1 MTPTTPIT
9 PTIKGMVVHATGAA
23 GEMKWE
29 QVALTDP
36 EADEI
41 QVRHTAVGLNF
52 IDVYFRTGVYAAPQ
66 LPFTPGLEGAG
77 VVEKVGAGVSDFSVG
92 ERVAYASPPLGAYC
106 EARNLPA
113 ARAVKIPD
121 GIDDRSAAAIMLK
134 GMTAHYL
141 LRSAY
146 RVKAG
151 ETILFHAAAGGVGL
165 LACQWAKH
173 LGVTVIGTAGSEEKT
188 ALARANG
195 CQHAINYNRE
205 NFVEGVQEITG
216 GTGVSV
222 VYDSVGQATFTPSLD
237 CLKTRGTMVSFGQS
251 SGKVAPLD
259 IGILNTK
266 GGLYLTRPS
275 LFHYT
280 AGRDELIYRAGE
292 VFDAV
297 RSGALS
303 IRINQTYPLSE
314 AVTAHKDLENRRTTG
329 TTVLIP

>member
-1 MTPTTPIT
+1 M
-9 PTIKGMVVHATGAA
+9 
-23 GEMKWE
+23 
-29 QVALTDP
+29 
-36 EADEI
+36 
-41 QVRHTAVGLNF
+41 
-52 IDVYFRTGVYAAPQ
+52 
-66 LPFTPGLEGAG
+66 
-77 VVEKVGAGVSDFSVG
+77 EKVGASVSDFSVG

-121 GIDDRSAAAIMLK
+121 GIDD
-134 GMTAHYL
+134 
-141 LRSAY
+141 RSAY

-188 ALARANG
+188 ALAQANG
-195 CQHAINYNRE
+195 CQYVINYSRE

-216 GTGVSV
+216 GTGVPV

-237 CLKTRGTMVSFGQS
+237 CLKTRGTLVSFGQS
-251 SGKVAPLD
+251 SGKVEPLD

-275 LFHYT
+275 LFHYET
-280 AGRDELIYRAGE
+280 FARKPFHLHA
-292 VFDAV
+292 
-297 RSGALS
+297 ALKSYS
-303 IRINQTYPLSE
+303 IGHL
-314 AVTAHKDLENRRTTG
+314 
-329 TTVLIP
+329 

>member
-1 MTPTTPIT
+1 
-9 PTIKGMVVHATGAA
+9 MVNLIRIHSTGGA
-23 GEMKWE
+23 EVMQWE
-29 QVALTDP
+29 SAELADP
-36 EADEI
+36 KADEV

-66 LPFTPGLEGAG
+66 LPFTPGLEAAG
-77 VVEKVGAGVSDFSVG
+77 VVEKAGAEVADLRPGD
-92 ERVAYASPPLGAYC
+92 RVAYASPPLGAYC
-106 EARNLPA
+106 QARNLPA
-113 ARAVKIPD
+113 ARVVKIAD
-121 GIDDRSAAAIMLK
+121 GVDDRTAAAIMLK

-165 LACQWAKH
+165 IACQWAKH
-173 LGVTVIGTAGSEEKT
+173 LGATVIGTVGSEEKA

-195 CQHAINYNRE
+195 CAHVIDYNRE
-205 NFVEGVQEITG
+205 DFVERVAEITDG
-216 GTGVSV
+216 AGVPA
-222 VYDSVGQATFTPSLD
+222 VYDSVGRATFLQSLD

-251 SGKVAPLD
+251 SGKVEPLD

-266 GGLYLTRPS
+266 GALFLTRPS

-280 AGRDELIYRAGE
+280 ADRDELIYRAGE

-297 RSGALS
+297 VSGALKIS
-303 IRINQTYPLSE
+303 INQTYPLSE
-314 AVTAHKDLENRRTTG
+314 AVAAHRDLEGRRTTG
-329 TTVLIP
+329 STVLLP